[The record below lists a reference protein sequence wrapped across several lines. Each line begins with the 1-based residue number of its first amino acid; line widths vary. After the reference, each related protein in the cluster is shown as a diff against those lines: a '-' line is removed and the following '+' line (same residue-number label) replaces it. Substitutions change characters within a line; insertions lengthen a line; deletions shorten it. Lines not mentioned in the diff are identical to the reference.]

1 MIVKCKINKTY
12 YENNNGKFEIFG
24 LIFYEDGN
32 ENNIVKIV
40 DGLFT
45 SYEKIEKFQQLIN
58 SNDLDELHIIDVCE
72 DAILD
77 YELKITDLIMIA

>member
-1 MIVKCKINKTY
+1 VTELIVKCKVNKTY
-12 YENNNGKFEIFG
+12 YDIYDEKIELFG

-45 SYEKIEKFQQLIN
+45 SFEKIEKLHNLIN

-72 DAILD
+72 DAIS
-77 YELKITDLIMIA
+77 